1 MSEELAEIEKAISQA
16 SNIIETLMRLQQKID
31 QQQQPLFQTNSE
43 QLVAQHTGL
52 SRLRDKFTD
61 LNARIDSIVQSLDP
75 ALNRSLSFRTNRDQ
89 DVRFDNPS
97 KTTAATEK
105 ELAEQT
111 YKNLRAAVADETMT
125 PDQAATEL
133 LRLAPSELPA
143 SQKIVLR
150 EAARTAFENAGD
162 PSLITKQF
170 NNAMERPKQA
180 KGISINTP
188 NV

>member
-75 ALNRSLSFRTNRDQ
+75 GSERTEIKTYGSTIRRRQPLPQRKNSQNRRTRI
-89 DVRFDNPS
+89 F
-97 KTTAATEK
+97 
-105 ELAEQT
+105 
-111 YKNLRAAVADETMT
+111 
-125 PDQAATEL
+125 
-133 LRLAPSELPA
+133 APLW
-143 SQKIVLR
+143 
-150 EAARTAFENAGD
+150 RTK
-162 PSLITKQF
+162 P
-170 NNAMERPKQA
+170 
-180 KGISINTP
+180 
-188 NV
+188 